1 MKKILQVILL
11 AVLSLQA
18 SAQDAPDWQAP
29 NASGYENFTVMMVKI
44 EEALKPYATNHDLL
58 AVFVGDELRGLASP
72 AVAVGSSNNDASTYV
87 LKAFGNEADGTPLD
101 ITLKYYNAQLQKIFT
116 HSCTII
122 FSSDNAIGVVED
134 FIPPFYSGG
143 DNVMKGDATGDGAVD
158 VSDYI
163 AIANYIMGNIPSG
176 FDEKAA
182 DVTGDGIIDV
192 SDYIGVANI
201 ILYGNING
209 K

>member
-1 MKKILQVILL
+1 MKKILQIILL
-11 AVLSLQA
+11 AVLSLQV

-29 NASGYENFTVMMVKI
+29 NASDYENFTVMMVKI
-44 EEALKPYATNHDLL
+44 EEALKPYATSDDLL
-58 AVFVGDELRGLASP
+58 AIFVGDELRGLASP
-72 AVAVGSSNNDASTYV
+72 AAIVGSSNNDASIFV
-87 LKAFGNEADGTPLD
+87 LKTFGNEADGTTLD
-101 ITLKYYNAQLQKIFT
+101 VTLKYYNAQLQKIFT
-116 HSCTII
+116 HSCTIV

-143 DNVMKGDATGDGAVD
+143 DDVMKGDATGDGIID

-163 AIANYIMGNIPSG
+163 AIANYILGDIPAG
-176 FDEKAA
+176 FNEKAA
-182 DVTGDGIIDV
+182 DVNGDGVIDV